1 MFAGKGRKPLRLAP
15 APVLML
21 LQALACVVEVTWRFM
36 LEEVLCPGLG
46 LLTETAKMPTADA
59 VAVAVSCVAET

>member
-1 MFAGKGRKPLRLAP
+1 
-15 APVLML
+15 ML
-21 LQALACVVEVTWRFM
+21 LQAMACVVEVTWRFM